1 MMPTKLA
8 LVGALLWAGLTFV
21 PGAAAIRASRGPSVK
36 TIERLLKQAYCA
48 PATDREGRPAETV
61 SMVVQQV
68 ERSRRRV
75 VRRKT
80 FFPIAVVYTC
90 TLRSTQRSETKI
102 RKLSGSYL
110 FFRDSLGH
118 WVQKNVR
125 HTVEETT
132 QY

>member
-21 PGAAAIRASRGPSVK
+21 PGAAAIRASHGPSVK

-48 PATDREGRPAETV
+48 PATDSRGQPVETV

-68 ERSRRRV
+68 DRSRRRV

-102 RKLSGSYL
+102 RKLSGSDL
-110 FFRDSLGH
+110 FFRDS
-118 WVQKNVR
+118 
-125 HTVEETT
+125 
-132 QY
+132 